1 MPNFIFLLVKKK
13 NKKWKTKNIPK
24 PTPKFRGL
32 GEARKSFEIILR
44 KKKPYY
50 FLNNFSNNSIYLK
63 SEFDEFK

>member
-1 MPNFIFLLVKKK
+1 MK
-13 NKKWKTKNIPK
+13 NKNIPK

-32 GEARKSFEIILR
+32 DDARKSFEIILR